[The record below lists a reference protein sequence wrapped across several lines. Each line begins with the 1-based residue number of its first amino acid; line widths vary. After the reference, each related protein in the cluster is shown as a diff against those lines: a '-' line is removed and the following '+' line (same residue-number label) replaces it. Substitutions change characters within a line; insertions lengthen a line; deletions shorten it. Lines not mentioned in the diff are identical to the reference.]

1 MENRKLL
8 GVTLAWPGH
17 MSVQHS
23 MVAARTQVAV
33 VRALVDE
40 LEQASADDNTEHWMR
55 AQLIEELTRLG
66 SRIMDLA
73 ASMTATAT

>member
-1 MENRKLL
+1 
-8 GVTLAWPGH
+8 
-17 MSVQHS
+17 MSVHHS
-23 MVAARTQVAV
+23 MAAARTQAAI

-40 LEQASADDNTEHWMR
+40 LEHASADDNTERWMR

-73 ASMTATAT
+73 AAMTIA